1 MNDNGLNEYP
11 TQELKKKLLKK
22 LTQNKQNVKFCVWEN

>member
-11 TQELKKKLLKK
+11 TQELKKLLKK
-22 LTQNKQNVKFCVWEN
+22 LTQNKQNVKFCVWED